1 MHGACIEYDVTKLYN
16 VAKWVVVFCMCID
29 VRDWTIE

>member
-16 VAKWVVVFCMCID
+16 AAKWVVVFCMCID
-29 VRDWTIE
+29 ETGQ